1 LNHSSVG
8 VSNAVSKRPGYLY
21 YVNGAHSWKSR
32 YKLESS
38 PQHTVHHA
46 LSEIARPFIEHIP
59 AQNIPDTLL
68 SPSVQSHSSN
78 HQVALMN
85 QPIQPTQSS
94 QLSSLRLEAFRT
106 YHETLRMM
114 INSQTQV
121 FSAFLGGSPQHSA
134 SLDNPDF
141 IYTQQPFSDPTV
153 SSDAISYST
162 PEAIHFT
169 TPVTPSSNQKQP
181 VQSSASSSQSNGNG
195 GVIHHQ
201 TPSPTLTNPVPGPQH
216 SQAVEVQ
223 VPSPTNGNGS
233 IAAESTKIRN
243 LDAGSILSQLTSLLS
258 EKSGYPIELLDPDQD
273 LESDLGIDSIK
284 RIEVM
289 GGLMSTLSD
298 VSPEA
303 IQSIQTGTRDLRT
316 LRDVSEQIAA
326 ILNGS
331 ADREVAAEVSQPGK

>member
-1 LNHSSVG
+1 
-8 VSNAVSKRPGYLY
+8 
-21 YVNGAHSWKSR
+21 
-32 YKLESS
+32 
-38 PQHTVHHA
+38 
-46 LSEIARPFIEHIP
+46 
-59 AQNIPDTLL
+59 
-68 SPSVQSHSSN
+68 
-78 HQVALMN
+78 
-85 QPIQPTQSS
+85 
-94 QLSSLRLEAFRT
+94 
-106 YHETLRMM
+106 MM

-141 IYTQQPFSDPTV
+141 ICTQQPFSDPTI

-169 TPVTPSSNQKQP
+169 TPVTPANSQQQP

-195 GVIHHQ
+195 GVIHHP
-201 TPSPTLTNPVPGPQH
+201 TPSPTPAPTPINPVPGPQH

-223 VPSPTNGNGS
+223 LPSPTNGNGS
-233 IAAESTKIRN
+233 VAAESRKILN

-316 LRDVSEQIAA
+316 LREVSEHIAA
-326 ILNGS
+326 ILNGA
-331 ADREVAAEVSQPGK
+331 ADHEVAAEVSQPGK